1 MTNRIQAINAYRPQ
15 IELGQT
21 VQGAEL
27 TRYLAD
33 RTGLNEGEVSLALK
47 ELRDAVIFFDRSGRG
62 VKLEGLGTYLPN
74 IQLDGTFD
82 VQHRLDRD
90 VKNSLNVPGTFT
102 GVIRSREN
110 IGKTADELVALWNA
124 AHPDDPVT

>member
-1 MTNRIQAINAYRPQ
+1 MASRIQAINVYRPQ

-33 RTGLNEGEVSLALK
+33 RTGLNEGEVSPALK
-47 ELRDAVIFFDRSGRG
+47 ELRDAVIFFNRAARG
-62 VKLEGLGTYLPN
+62 VKLEGLGAYLPN
-74 IQLDGTFD
+74 IQLDGGFD

-90 VKNSLNVPGTFT
+90 VKDGLNAPGTFT
-102 GVIRSREN
+102 GVIRNREN
-110 IGKTADELVALWNA
+110 IGKTADELAALWNA
-124 AHPDDPVT
+124 AHPDDPVR